1 MWVGF
6 YLLMALIVYLI
17 LYFPSRN
24 GHKIKN
30 DADALQIG
38 HQTLEEH
45 GVEPYELVSIIR
57 MDEINTTTIMV
68 ETKSFGIS
76 IELDNKTGKVLS
88 MERLVM

>member
-1 MWVGF
+1 
-6 YLLMALIVYLI
+6 
-17 LYFPSRN
+17 
-24 GHKIKN
+24 
-30 DADALQIG
+30 
-38 HQTLEEH
+38 LEEH